1 MSVYEI
7 NVLLKI
13 SICSWNLIG
22 MKAQVLG
29 FGSTHVAEPYFFN
42 FLKGQMIVVRSLILW
57 K

>member
-29 FGSTHVAEPYFFN
+29 FGSTHVTELYFFN